1 MLFVSSTFNPF
12 KIQATIKT
20 CRIPYDRS
28 FLYPFFYVSA
38 ALLPVVRDS
47 SGNRPG
53 DVIPVTGQKVHVV
66 AVDEAG
72 LDENGRHGGAAQDA
86 EVVALLDAAVVIAV
100 VNALQTGDELVLDA
114 GRECSGFARDLVAV
128 SLGSSSAARIDVDAD
143 EEIRRPAIGGVDD
156 TGPAGRF
163 AAKVMAL
170 QQLHRAAS
178 LFEVTGGK
186 AAVSDGQVAF
196 AQTKGSID
204 TAGVRI
210 PAQRMPG
217 IDEYVHESSFI
228 RRGCRH
234 RSP

>member
-1 MLFVSSTFNPF
+1 MVH
-12 KIQATIKT
+12 Q
-20 CRIPYDRS
+20 
-28 FLYPFFYVSA
+28 
-38 ALLPVVRDS
+38 
-47 SGNRPG
+47 
-53 DVIPVTGQKVHVV
+53 DVYIV
-66 AVDEAG
+66 AVDEAS
-72 LDENGRHGGAAQDA
+72 LDKDGRHISLAQDT

-128 SLGSSSAARIDVDAD
+128 GLGASSAARIDVDAD

-217 IDEYVHESSFI
+217 IDEYVHKPSFI